1 VPAQFAGRLSPAQK
15 DLPMLRILNL
25 KKAYGGQDVLTDVSF
40 EIGDRERVALVGA
53 NGAGKTS
60 LLKIVAGALQPDEG
74 SIRRQGEASNELAY
88 LPQDA
93 GVRSGRSLWD
103 EMLSSFPELQ
113 QAQLELTAIESEIGD
128 AASDADRLQTLIDR
142 QGDLLERFDQLG
154 GYAIE
159 AEVAKVLAGLGFAST
174 DRDKPTENFSGGW
187 QMRIALAK
195 MLVRKPGLLLLDEP
209 TNHLDLAACEW
220 LEGYLTDYPSL
231 ILVVSHDRYF
241 LDRVTNRTIEL
252 DHGVATDYHG
262 NYSQYLVESTRRRAE
277 HKAAYDRQ
285 QKYIARQTAFINAT
299 KANAARAA
307 MAKSRERA
315 LAKLERVPV
324 PKPVPPSITVKL
336 ATGKRSPDRLL
347 TADGLSKAFGDHK
360 VLRGLSL
367 AVGRGDRIALVG
379 PNGSGKSTLLR
390 ILAGRDTSDRG
401 KVVLAQDLA
410 VGYYAQDQSQT
421 LDETRTVV
429 DEVLAHAPN
438 GWGVESVR
446 GLLARFLFTQEDVF
460 KLIGSL
466 SGGEKSRL
474 SLAKLLLQPRQL
486 LLLDEPTNHLDV
498 PSKDE
503 LEKALNDY
511 AGAVIFSSH
520 DRFLLDRVA
529 TKVAELEDG
538 KLRIYEGGWTAYR
551 AAKGELPMALAH
563 EQQAATAAA

>member
-1 VPAQFAGRLSPAQK
+1 
-15 DLPMLRILNL
+15 MLRILNL
-25 KKAYGGQDVLTDVSF
+25 KKAFGGQDVLTDVSF

-53 NGAGKTS
+53 NGAGKSS
-60 LLKIVAGALQPDEG
+60 LLKIVAGELTPDEG
-74 SIRRQGEASNELAY
+74 SVRLQGEASREVAY

-103 EMLSSFPELQ
+103 ELLSSFPELQ
-113 QAQLELTAIESEIGD
+113 QAQLELTAIEADIGD
-128 AASDADRLQTLIDR
+128 AATAGDDARLEQLIDR
-142 QGDLLERFDQLG
+142 QGVLLERFDQLG

-174 DRDKPTENFSGGW
+174 DRDKPTADFSGGW

-209 TNHLDLAACEW
+209 TNHLDLGACEW
-220 LEGYLTDYPSL
+220 LEGYLAVYPSL

-252 DHGVATDYHG
+252 ADGVSTDYHG
-262 NYSQYLVESTRRRAE
+262 NYSKYLIENARRRVE
-277 HKAAYDRQ
+277 QKAAYDRQ

-299 KANAARAA
+299 RANAARAA
-307 MAKSRERA
+307 MAQSREKA
-315 LAKLERVPV
+315 LVKLVRLPA
-324 PKPVPPSITVKL
+324 PKPEPPRITVKL
-336 ATGKRSPDRLL
+336 ATGKRSPDRIL
-347 TADGLSKAFGDHK
+347 TADGLHKSFGDNH
-360 VLRGLSL
+360 VLSGLSL

-390 ILAGRDTSDRG
+390 LLGGIDAPDRG
-401 KVVLAQDLA
+401 KIVLAEDVA
-410 VGYYAQDQSQT
+410 VGYFAQDQSQT

-429 DEVLAHAPN
+429 DEVLTHAPN

-446 GLLARFLFTQEDVF
+446 GLLARFLFTQDDVF
-460 KLIGSL
+460 KLIGAL

-474 SLAKLLLQPRQL
+474 SLAKLLLKPRQL
-486 LLLDEPTNHLDV
+486 LLLDEPTNHLDLS
-498 PSKDE
+498 SKDE

-538 KLRIYEGGWTAYR
+538 KLHIYEGGWTAYR
-551 AAKGELPMALAH
+551 EAKGELPMALAH
-563 EQQAATAAA
+563 EQQAAAAA

>member
-1 VPAQFAGRLSPAQK
+1 
-15 DLPMLRILNL
+15 MLRILHL
-25 KKAYGGQDVLTDVSF
+25 KKAYGGHDVLNDVSF
-40 EIGDRERVALVGA
+40 EIGDREKVALVGP
-53 NGAGKTS
+53 NGAGKST
-60 LLKIVAGALQPDEG
+60 LLKIVAGTLQPDDG
-74 SIRRQGEASNELAY
+74 SLRVQGEASRDTAY

-113 QAQLELTAIESEIGD
+113 QAQAELNAIEAAIAEAATSGD
-128 AASDADRLQTLIDR
+128 ADELQTVIDR
-142 QGDLLERFDQLG
+142 QGELLDRFEQLG
-154 GYAIE
+154 GYAVE
-159 AEVAKVLAGLGFAST
+159 AEVAKVLAGLGFASG
-174 DRDKPTENFSGGW
+174 DRDKPTEAFSGGW

-195 MLVRKPGLLLLDEP
+195 LLVRKPGLLLLDEP

-220 LEGYLTDYPSL
+220 LEGYLVDYPGL

-241 LDRVTNRTIEL
+241 LDRVTTRTVEL
-252 DHGVATDYHG
+252 DNGVATDFRG
-262 NYSQYLVESTRRRAE
+262 NYSYYLAESARRRAE
-277 HKAAYDRQ
+277 HKAAYERQ
-285 QKYIARQTAFINAT
+285 QKYIARQQAFINAT

-307 MAKSRERA
+307 LAKSRERA
-315 LAKLERVPV
+315 LEKLERIAA
-324 PKPVPPSITVKL
+324 PKAAPPRITVKL
-336 ATGKRSPDRLL
+336 ASGRRAPDRVL
-347 TADGLSKAFGDHK
+347 TADGLDKSFGAQA

-367 AVGRGDRIALVG
+367 EVNRGDRIALVG
-379 PNGSGKSTLLR
+379 PNGAGKSTLLR
-390 ILAGRDTSDRG
+390 LLAGLDQPDRG
-401 KVVLAQDLA
+401 QVTLADEVR
-410 VGYYAQDQSQT
+410 VGYFAQDQSQT
-421 LDETRTVV
+421 LDESRTVV
-429 DEVLAHAPN
+429 DEVLAHAPA

-460 KLIGSL
+460 KVIGAL

-511 AGAVIFSSH
+511 AGALIFSSH

-538 KLRIYEGGWTAYR
+538 QLTLYHGGWTAYR
-551 AAKGELPMALAH
+551 AAKGELPAALAH
-563 EQQAATAAA
+563 EAAAEAEASTAAA

>member
-1 VPAQFAGRLSPAQK
+1 
-15 DLPMLRILNL
+15 MLRIQNL
-25 KKAYGGQDVLTDVSF
+25 KKAFGGQDVLTDVSF
-40 EIGDRERVALVGA
+40 EIGDRGRVALVGA
-53 NGAGKTS
+53 NGAGRSS
-60 LLKIVAGALQPDEG
+60 LLKIVAGVVSLDEG
-74 SIRRQGEASNELAY
+74 AVRMQGDAAHELAY

-113 QAQLELTAIESEIGD
+113 QAQAELTSLESDIG
-128 AASDADRLQTLIDR
+128 AAATAGDDDGLQTLIDR
-142 QGDLLERFDQLG
+142 QGSLLERFDQLG

-159 AEVAKVLAGLGFAST
+159 ADVAKVLAGLGFLST
-174 DRDKPTENFSGGW
+174 DRDKPTADFSGGW

-220 LEGYLTDYPSL
+220 LEGYLAGYPSL

-252 DHGVATDYHG
+252 ADGVSTDYRG
-262 NYSQYLVESTRRRAE
+262 NYSQYLLDSARRRLE
-277 HKAAYDRQ
+277 QKAAYARQ
-285 QKYIARQTAFINAT
+285 QKYIARQTAFINST
-299 KANAARAA
+299 RANAARAA
-307 MAKSRERA
+307 MAQSREKA
-315 LAKLERVPV
+315 LAKLARVPA
-324 PKPVPPSITVKL
+324 PKPEAPRITVKL
-336 ATGKRSPDRLL
+336 ATGKRCPDRIL
-347 TADGLSKAFGDHK
+347 TAEGLKKSFGDNE
-360 VLRGLSL
+360 VLRGLSI

-390 ILAGRDTSDRG
+390 LLGGIDTPDRG
-401 KVVLAQDLA
+401 KVVLAPDVA
-410 VGYYAQDQSQT
+410 VGYFAQDQSQA
-421 LDETRTVV
+421 LDESRTVV
-429 DEVLAHAPN
+429 DEVLTHAPN

-446 GLLARFLFTQEDVF
+446 GLLARFLFTQDDVF
-460 KLIGSL
+460 KLIGAL

-474 SLAKLLLQPRQL
+474 SLAKLLLRPRQL
-486 LLLDEPTNHLDV
+486 LLLDEPTNHLDL

-529 TKVAELEDG
+529 TKVAELEG
-538 KLRIYEGGWTAYR
+538 
-551 AAKGELPMALAH
+551 
-563 EQQAATAAA
+563 